1 MSVIRRMVLNPVA
14 GNMLML
20 LILGGGLTASFLIP
34 REMFP
39 EFDVNYITVA
49 VPYPG
54 AGPADIEKGICLKVE
69 DSLYGV
75 DGIKEVSS
83 TSNEGVGSILLEL
96 KTGAD
101 VRKVLDD
108 VKSEVDKID
117 FKGAEDP
124 VVAEVTVQIHVIN
137 VALGIGGN
145 EKGRLPDISEE
156 HTLKELA
163 EDIRDEIND
172 LPEISQVNILGVRD
186 YEIVVEISEQDLRR
200 YALTL
205 AQVARAIRQSSFDL
219 PVGSVKTRSGELTI
233 RVAAQKDT
241 AEEYKKIVLLSQPD
255 GAVVRLGDIAEVREG
270 FEDVDVGGLFNGRK
284 AVMISVYKTGDE
296 DSIKIAEAVRRYVE
310 RKKSE
315 LPDGIMLDTWSDLSK
330 PIQDRLDMLVRN
342 GLWGLVLVF
351 LILWLFLSA
360 RLSVWVAMGIPVSLL
375 GTIFVLN
382 MFGQT
387 LNMMSMF
394 ALIMALGLIVD
405 DAIVVGE
412 NVYSGVERGE
422 APRLAAVNGTRRVLM
437 PVVAAVMTTWI
448 AFVPMLFIPGVMGKF
463 IQVFPI
469 VVILALAFS
478 LIECVLILPPHLAH
492 SLRARRRHHEHI
504 GQPTRLADTIRARI
518 DGAIRWFID
527 VPFMRAYRLA
537 TRYRYITLALALGV
551 LTLTVGAQ
559 QAGFIPFITMPK
571 DVDSD
576 MIRARITLQTGT
588 PFERTRQVARQVT
601 AAVKRINEQVK
612 GEDGKPIIR
621 HVYSLLG
628 QHGRHSGRGSKGAHL
643 CQVIVELSPTEHRG
657 RSFTSEQIIQMW
669 RKNTGPI
676 PDAVSHNFGSFRGGP
691 GGAAFEIRLM
701 GPNTDYLK
709 PAVDRLNDRLGEFTG
724 VSDIS
729 DDAVPGNMEMKIVR
743 LKPGAENLGITL
755 DMLSAQLGDAF
766 YGNES
771 VKIQRGRDEIKVMVR
786 YPASQRRSLGD
797 VENMRVRT
805 PDGDELPFGIVAD
818 VVMERG
824 YTTLRRVGRNS
835 VVTVSADIDEKTA
848 NVKKIIDEL
857 SDENGF
863 FAELEKKYPELKIEK
878 RGQSYQMAETF
889 DALRIWVPI
898 SLMAIYTIL
907 AAMFRSYIQPII
919 IMIAIPFGLV
929 GAVVGHWLLGFDVTL
944 LSVFGMVALAGIVVN
959 DSLVLID
966 RINRGVRAGAGVFA
980 SVAEGARAR
989 FRPIILTTI
998 TTVAGITPLL
1008 FERSFQA
1015 QFLKPMAVSLAF
1027 GLMFATMLTL
1037 LVVPSL
1043 YLIGNDIRRVFRWQ
1057 RTGVWPSPEDV
1068 VKRDEPMEEK

>member
-1 MSVIRRMVLNPVA
+1 MVLNPVA
-14 GNMLML
+14 GNMIML
-20 LILGGGLTASFLIP
+20 LILGGGLAASFFIP

-39 EFDVNYITVA
+39 EFDVNFITVA

-54 AGPADIEKGICLKVE
+54 AGPADIEKGICLKIE
-69 DSLYGV
+69 DGLSGV
-75 DGIKEVSS
+75 DGIKEISSASSEGAGAVS
-83 TSNEGVGSILLEL
+83 LEL

-124 VVAEVTVQIHVIN
+124 IVAEITVQIHVIN
-137 VALGIGGN
+137 VALGIGGD
-145 EKGRLPDISEE
+145 ERGRLPDISEE

-172 LPEISQVNILGVRD
+172 LPEISQVNIFGVRD
-186 YEIVVEISEQDLRR
+186 YEIVIEVSEESLRH

-205 AQVARAIRQSSFDL
+205 GQIAHAIRQSSFDL
-219 PVGSVKTRSGELTI
+219 PVGSVKTRGGDLTI
-233 RVAAQKDT
+233 RIAAQKDT

-255 GAVVRLGDIAEVREG
+255 GAVVRLGDIAKVSEG
-270 FEDVDVGGLFNGRK
+270 FEDVDIGGLFNGRS
-284 AVMISVYKTGDE
+284 AVMISVYKTSDE

-310 RKKSE
+310 RKKSD
-315 LPDGIMLDTWSDLSK
+315 LPYGVTLDTWSDLSK

-375 GTIFVLN
+375 GTIFVLH

-405 DAIVVGE
+405 DAIVIGE

-422 APRLAAVNGTRRVLM
+422 LPRLAAVNGTRRVLM
-437 PVVAAVMTTWI
+437 PVIAAVMTTWL
-448 AFVPMLFIPGVMGKF
+448 AFIPMLFIPGVMGKF
-463 IQVFPI
+463 IQIFPI

-478 LIECVLILPPHLAH
+478 LVECVLILPPHLAH
-492 SLRARRRHHEHI
+492 SLRAQRRHHT
-504 GQPTRLADTIRARI
+504 GTSAPTHLAGAIRARI
-518 DGAIRWFID
+518 DNAIRWFID
-527 VPFMRAYRLA
+527 GPFMRTYRLA
-537 TRYRYITLALALGV
+537 TRYRYVTIAAALGV

-576 MIRARITLQTGT
+576 MIRARVTLQTGT
-588 PFERTRQVARQVT
+588 PFERTREVARQVT

-612 GEDGKPIIR
+612 GEDGEPIIR

-628 QHGRHSGRGSKGAHL
+628 QHGRRSGGSSKGSHL
-643 CQVIVELSPTEHRG
+643 CQVIVELSPTECRG

-676 PDAVSHNFGSFRGGP
+676 PDAVSHKFGSFRGGP
-691 GGAAFEIRLM
+691 GGAAFEIRLL
-701 GPNTDYLK
+701 GPNTDFLK
-709 PAVDRLNDRLGEFTG
+709 EPAKDLGDRLGEFTG

-755 DMLSAQLGDAF
+755 EMLSAQLRDAF

-786 YPASQRRSLGD
+786 YPASQRQNLGD

-805 PDGDELPFGIVAD
+805 AAGDEVPFGVIAD

-848 NVKKIIDEL
+848 NAKTILDKL
-857 SDENGF
+857 SSEKGF
-863 FAELEKKYPELKIEK
+863 FEELKGEYPGLKIEK
-878 RGQSYQMAETF
+878 IGQSQQMVETF
-889 DALRIWVPI
+889 DALKIWFPI
-898 SLMAIYTIL
+898 ALMAIYTIL

-929 GAVVGHWLLGFDVTL
+929 GAVIGHWVLGFDVTM

-966 RINRGVRAGAGVFA
+966 QINKGVRAGGRVFT
-980 SVAEGARAR
+980 SVAEGARTR
-989 FRPIILTTI
+989 FRPIVLTTI

-1008 FERSFQA
+1008 FERSSQA
-1015 QFLKPMAVSLAF
+1015 QFLKPMAVSLAS
-1027 GLMFATMLTL
+1027 GLMFATVLTL

-1043 YLIGNDIRRVFRWQ
+1043 YLIGNDLRRVFRWQ

-1068 VKRDEPMEEK
+1068 IKRDEPMGD